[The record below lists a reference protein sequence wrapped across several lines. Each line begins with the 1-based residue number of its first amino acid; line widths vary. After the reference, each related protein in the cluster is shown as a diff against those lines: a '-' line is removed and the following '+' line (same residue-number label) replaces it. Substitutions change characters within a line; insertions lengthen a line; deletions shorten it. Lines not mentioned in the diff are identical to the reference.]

1 MIEKIHKLSP
11 SSINTNIVNVED
23 TLMSCLK
30 SLENS
35 EYKFLV
41 VKEGEIVK
49 GVITDGDIR
58 RYLFST
64 SNLNTPIKNVINEKF
79 YFVNKETSILKIR
92 EIMNKQDVKFLLFL
106 DKDTK
111 LKGVYLAKPEKIQT
125 IPNACLIQAGG
136 FGTRLGNLTKNKPKA
151 LIEVEGTALIDL
163 QIQKLYEQGFRNIF
177 ISIHHLKEK
186 IIRHIDKNIEFSDLN
201 ISFITEDKPLGTFG
215 SVVSMKNESEP
226 FLVKNCDVLDEIDY
240 KNFMKSFN
248 KKNTLIRV
256 GLTNY
261 EVQIPFGVANVDKRN
276 VITFDEKPIKNYLI
290 NTGIYMVNPIFLKSI
305 RKNVKLDFDEFLNK
319 YGNLGSV
326 ESKLIMTHWFDI
338 GTRDNLNSA
347 RKFYSS

>member
-1 MIEKIHKLSP
+1 MIEKMHKLSP

-23 TLMSCLK
+23 TLMSCFEII
-30 SLENS
+30 ENS

-136 FGTRLGNLTKNKPKA
+136 FGKRLDNLT
-151 LIEVEGTALIDL
+151 
-163 QIQKLYEQGFRNIF
+163 
-177 ISIHHLKEK
+177 
-186 IIRHIDKNIEFSDLN
+186 
-201 ISFITEDKPLGTFG
+201 
-215 SVVSMKNESEP
+215 
-226 FLVKNCDVLDEIDY
+226 
-240 KNFMKSFN
+240 N
-248 KKNTLIRV
+248 KKL
-256 GLTNY
+256 
-261 EVQIPFGVANVDKRN
+261 
-276 VITFDEKPIKNYLI
+276 
-290 NTGIYMVNPIFLKSI
+290 
-305 RKNVKLDFDEFLNK
+305 
-319 YGNLGSV
+319 
-326 ESKLIMTHWFDI
+326 H
-338 GTRDNLNSA
+338 
-347 RKFYSS
+347 

>member
-92 EIMNKQDVKFLLFL
+92 ETVSY
-106 DKDTK
+106 TH
-111 LKGVYLAKPEKIQT
+111 
-125 IPNACLIQAGG
+125 
-136 FGTRLGNLTKNKPKA
+136 LTLPTTPY
-151 LIEVEGTALIDL
+151 V
-163 QIQKLYEQGFRNIF
+163 
-177 ISIHHLKEK
+177 
-186 IIRHIDKNIEFSDLN
+186 
-201 ISFITEDKPLGTFG
+201 
-215 SVVSMKNESEP
+215 
-226 FLVKNCDVLDEIDY
+226 
-240 KNFMKSFN
+240 
-248 KKNTLIRV
+248 
-256 GLTNY
+256 
-261 EVQIPFGVANVDKRN
+261 
-276 VITFDEKPIKNYLI
+276 
-290 NTGIYMVNPIFLKSI
+290 
-305 RKNVKLDFDEFLNK
+305 
-319 YGNLGSV
+319 
-326 ESKLIMTHWFDI
+326 
-338 GTRDNLNSA
+338 
-347 RKFYSS
+347 